1 MPVILV
7 VSYLLSESGIS
18 CGARKLAQ
26 SPLVVKNRKKNDDV
40 RSCLWNNSPS
50 RALAFCDVFSKREN
64 DDTTNPQQMT
74 FFSHKTRGDWERK
87 NMLRWGLLSYYIY
100 ILISL
105 IYIYIWWNMYN
116 NLFTFTIMNAA
127 KAKLR
132 TKKHYFTMSFI
143 LNYYRLYYSFYKN
156 IQLSMFK

>member
-7 VSYLLSESGIS
+7 VFYLLSESRIS

-26 SPLVVKNRKKNDDV
+26 STLVLKNRKKNDDV

-64 DDTTNPQQMT
+64 DDTANPQQMT

-116 NLFTFTIMNAA
+116 NWFTFTIMNAA
-127 KAKLR
+127 KAKL
-132 TKKHYFTMSFI
+132 KKKTLF
-143 LNYYRLYYSFYKN
+143 YYEFYLK
-156 IQLSMFK
+156 LL